1 MENYISK
8 DEAYEAVSGLVDQAL
23 RAQRDQ
29 VNSKVWKRL
38 NQIERILDGGRTFFE
53 QASGPRLAKIY
64 ELRQRL
70 YCKAEV
76 LFEVL
81 GYINKS

>member
-1 MENYISK
+1 MKDYISK

-23 RAQRDQ
+23 SAQRAQVKD
-29 VNSKVWKRL
+29 KVWRRV
-38 NQIERILDGGRTFFE
+38 NQIERILQGGRTIFE
-53 QASGPRLAKIY
+53 QASGPRFAKIY
-64 ELRQRL
+64 DLRQKL

-81 GYINKS
+81 GYLNES

>member
-1 MENYISK
+1 MNNYISK

-29 VNSKVWKRL
+29 VNTKVWQRL
-38 NQIERILDGGRTFFE
+38 NQIERILQGGRTIFE
-53 QASGPRLAKIY
+53 EASGPRLAKIY

-81 GYINKS
+81 GYINES